1 MPRISEDN
9 PNFKW
14 WAFGTIA
21 FGTFIS
27 VISHASVLV
36 ALPTIAEH
44 FEAPLSTVQ
53 WVVISETL
61 AIAVLILPMGRL
73 GDLVGRRRIY
83 VIGFAVFTLAAAL
96 AGSSRWTNL
105 TTLLVAKVGQGVGS
119 AMIQGNA
126 VAMIIS
132 TFPERERG
140 KALGANLSVVG
151 LGAIIGPALGGIL
164 VSIWG
169 WQAVFLM
176 NIPTGLITIAATFIV
191 LGGSQVGMVAKPAE
205 RIRFDWP
212 GAVLSG
218 ATLMLFL
225 LLVGNGHQLGWT
237 SPVVIVGVLCLLA
250 IFSGFVWWE
259 LRIEEPMLD
268 LRLFRSKLV
277 SLGIAAGWISFLGT
291 SATRFMMPF
300 YLQAVLGMSP
310 RDMGLLMIP
319 PALSLVILGPL
330 SGQLSDKFG
339 WRKFTLSGLA
349 LSASASFILA
359 AWLSEDFPVGWIV
372 AMLMLQS
379 AGTGLF
385 NSPNN
390 SSIMS
395 AVDRSR
401 YGVISA
407 LTNLTRNSANIV
419 SIALATTI
427 VVTVMGIMG
436 VEPNLQ
442 AVSPEVSGA
451 FIAGLR
457 WTFGLMGSILVLGIV
472 ISYFRGDRP
481 PPAQETLRPAASEG
495 GQERYSGSRR

>member
-1 MPRISEDN
+1 MHRPQEDSA
-9 PNFKW
+9 NFKW
-14 WAFGTIA
+14 WVFGTIA

-27 VISHASVLV
+27 VISHGSVLV

-44 FEAPLSTVQ
+44 FETSLSLVQ

-61 AIAVLILPMGRL
+61 AIAVLLLPMGRL

-83 VIGFAVFTLAAAL
+83 TIGFLVFVLAAAL

-105 TTLLVAKVGQGVGS
+105 TTLLVAKAGQGVGS

-132 TFPERERG
+132 AFPERERG
-140 KALGANLSVVG
+140 KALGSNLSVVG

-169 WQAVFLM
+169 WQAVFLV
-176 NIPTGLITIAATFIV
+176 NIPMGLLTIAATFIV
-191 LGGSQVGMVAKPAE
+191 LGGSQVGKATEPAE
-205 RIRFDWP
+205 RLRFDWL

-218 ATLMLFL
+218 AALLLFL

-237 SPVVIVGVLCLLA
+237 SPAVMVGAISFLA

-259 LRIEEPMLD
+259 LRTDSPMLE

-291 SATRFMMPF
+291 SSTRFMMPF

-319 PALSLVILGPL
+319 PALCLVILGPL

-339 WRKFTLSGLA
+339 WRKFNVGGLA

-359 AWLSEDFPVGWIV
+359 AWLSETFPVGWIV
-372 AMLMLQS
+372 VMLMLQS

-427 VVTVMGIMG
+427 VVVVMELMG
-436 VEPNLQ
+436 VEPSLQ
-442 AVSPEVSGA
+442 AVSPEVAGA
-451 FIAGLR
+451 FIVGLR
-457 WTFGLMGSILVLGIV
+457 WTFGLMGCLLVLGMAV
-472 ISYFRGDRP
+472 SYLKGDRP
-481 PPAQETLRPAASEG
+481 PPAQETPQSAAVA
-495 GQERYSGSRR
+495 ERVRQNP

>member
-1 MPRISEDN
+1 MHRLQEDN

-14 WAFGTIA
+14 WVFGTIA
-21 FGTFIS
+21 IGTFIS

-44 FEAPLSTVQ
+44 FQAPLSTVQ
-53 WVVISETL
+53 WVIISETL
-61 AIAVLILPMGRL
+61 AIAVLLLPMGRL

-83 VIGFAVFTLAAAL
+83 LIGFTVFILAAAL
-96 AGSSRWTNL
+96 AGFSRWINL
-105 TTLLVAKVGQGVGS
+105 PTLLVAKVGQGVGS

-126 VAMIIS
+126 VAMILS
-132 TFPERERG
+132 AFPERERG
-140 KALGANLSVVG
+140 KALGSNLSVVG

-169 WQAVFLM
+169 WQAVFLV
-176 NIPTGLITIAATFIV
+176 NIPTGLFTIAATFIV
-191 LGGSQVGMVAKPAE
+191 LGGSQVGTATEPAE
-205 RIRFDWP
+205 RLSFDWP

-218 ATLMLFL
+218 AALLLLL

-237 SPVVIVGVLCLLA
+237 SNVVIVGALGFLA

-259 LRIEEPMLD
+259 LRTEAPMLD

-277 SLGIAAGWISFLGT
+277 TLGIAAGWISFLGT

-319 PALSLVILGPL
+319 PALCLVVLGPI
-330 SGQLSDKFG
+330 SGRLSDKFG
-339 WRKFTLSGLA
+339 WRKFTLGGLA

-359 AWLSEDFPVGWIV
+359 AWLSENFPVGWIV
-372 AMLMLQS
+372 VMLMLQS

-385 NSPNN
+385 HSPNS
-390 SSIMS
+390 SSIIS

-427 VVTVMGIMG
+427 VVTVMGLRG
-436 VEPNLQ
+436 VEPSLQ
-442 AVSPEVSGA
+442 AVSPGVSSA
-451 FIAGLR
+451 FILGLR
-457 WTFGLMGSILVLGIV
+457 WAFGLMGCILVLGIV
-472 ISYFRGDRP
+472 ISYLKGDRP
-481 PPAQETLRPAASEG
+481 PPVPRTPRPAAASE
-495 GQERYSGSRR
+495 SSRMVQ